1 MAQERPDHVPETPE
15 ALTADWLSKVLE
27 VDVDSVERQTLGEG
41 QGFMGIVL
49 RLRLQSVEPSAPTS
63 LIAKIPNKANRAMG
77 ELMGVYEREI
87 MFYRA
92 LADQA
97 PIRIP
102 RLHYA
107 EFDRDAGSEKQEA
120 ILRTLDRMPRLFSAA
135 IGALGARVAA
145 AKQRRYVLLIEDLSH
160 MQPADQFAGLGEA
173 GCARVLQAIAP
184 LHRAFWQSAELHGHF
199 WLLPLDVDARLRHG
213 RFRQIHRRSPAR
225 LGPELSTT
233 LDWLSTHGETL
244 TRRFAADAPETLTH
258 SDLRLD
264 NVIFDG
270 DDDCAF
276 IDWQLVRRG
285 PAAYDVAY
293 FVSSALHE
301 SCDDAAEDRILRA
314 YHTALAIADYPYSSF
329 RRDYDRA
336 MLLHVAN
343 LSTADE
349 VDFGNE
355 RGKGMM
361 AAWMRRL
368 TARARRI
375 EPATVLS

>member
-1 MAQERPDHVPETPE
+1 MAQERSEHVPETPE
-15 ALTADWLSKVLE
+15 ALTADWLSEVLG
-27 VDVDSVERQTLGEG
+27 VDVERAERQTLGEG

-49 RLRLQSVEPSAPTS
+49 RLSLESADPNAPAS

-77 ELMGVYEREI
+77 ELIGVYEREI
-87 MFYRA
+87 MFYRT
-92 LADQA
+92 LADQV
-97 PIRIP
+97 PIRLP

-107 EFDRDAGSEKQEA
+107 DFDRDAGSEKQEA

-135 IGALGARVAA
+135 IGAFGARIAA
-145 AKQRRYVLLIEDLSH
+145 AKKRRYVLLIEDLGH
-160 MQPADQFAGLGEA
+160 MQPADQLAGLDEA
-173 GCARVLQAIAP
+173 GCTQALKAIAP
-184 LHRAFWQSAELHGHF
+184 LHRFFWRNPLLQGHF

-213 RFRQIHRRSPAR
+213 RFRQIHRRSPDR
-225 LGPELSTT
+225 LGPALSTT
-233 LDWLSTHGETL
+233 LDWLSEHGETL
-244 TRRFAADAPETLTH
+244 TRRFAAEAPETLTH

-270 DDDCAF
+270 DSDCAF

-301 SCDDAAEDRILRA
+301 SADAAAEERILRA
-314 YHTALAIADYPYSSF
+314 YHAALAIPDYGYPAF

-368 TARARRI
+368 TARACRI
-375 EPATVLS
+375 EPAGVLG